1 MGVGPD
7 VRLIRPPYRLDVL
20 RSRRQRQRLAWLL
33 GAGLGV
39 GALVTVFV
47 SSGGIEDVLDAL
59 ERVTLG
65 WTLAAVVSMLVGYL
79 LLALQMRRLAQGK
92 VSWAHAVRTDLLL
105 FGLGNVLPGAPAP
118 GAILA
123 AAELRRAGMSARGTR
138 FVLAFTAWFNVRT
151 LLGLGAVTFL
161 IALARE
167 HPRLNGAGLWC
178 LVAVGLLMLLAAT
191 ARMAARPATAERTA
205 HVLARVRIGRASGR
219 PTGHARRCR
228 RMARRGQVRRRKSL
242 QSRRA
247 RLTRGRLLAGRRGV
261 PTHVAR
267 RGRGQPRHR
276 RRATRVRGRD
286 PRFGTAVA
294 ARRFRRGRSDDPCR
308 APLLRSPAR
317 YRARWHPRVS
327 RDLRAASGDSRR
339 AAARP
344 ELGRRP
350 TAERLRAEDR
360 HETDLIACWSCS

>member
-1 MGVGPD
+1 MGVGPV
-7 VRLIRPPYRLDVL
+7 VRLIRPTYGLDV
-20 RSRRQRQRLAWLL
+20 RPSRRLKQTLAWLL

-47 SSGGIEDVLDAL
+47 SSGGIEDVLHAL
-59 ERVTLG
+59 ASVTLG
-65 WTLAAVVSMLVGYL
+65 WTLAAVAAMLVGYL
-79 LLALQMRRLAQGK
+79 LLALHLRRLTQGK

-167 HPRLNGAGLWC
+167 HPGLKEAGLWW

-205 HVLARVRIGRASGR
+205 HVLARVRIGRASGSALQDTR
-219 PTGHARRCR
+219 AAAAAWHAEAKSVVGSRSNRVVLVSLAAGSWLADAACLRMSLAAAGVNLDTDVVLLAYVAGILASGLPLLPGDFGVVEATIPAVLHYFGAPLDTALAGTLVYRGISALLPATAGALLLARGWVAARTGRD
-228 RMARRGQVRRRKSL
+228 
-242 QSRRA
+242 
-247 RLTRGRLLAGRRGV
+247 RLTR
-261 PTHVAR
+261 
-267 RGRGQPRHR
+267 
-276 RRATRVRGRD
+276 
-286 PRFGTAVA
+286 
-294 ARRFRRGRSDDPCR
+294 
-308 APLLRSPAR
+308 
-317 YRARWHPRVS
+317 
-327 RDLRAASGDSRR
+327 
-339 AAARP
+339 
-344 ELGRRP
+344 
-350 TAERLRAEDR
+350 
-360 HETDLIACWSCS
+360 